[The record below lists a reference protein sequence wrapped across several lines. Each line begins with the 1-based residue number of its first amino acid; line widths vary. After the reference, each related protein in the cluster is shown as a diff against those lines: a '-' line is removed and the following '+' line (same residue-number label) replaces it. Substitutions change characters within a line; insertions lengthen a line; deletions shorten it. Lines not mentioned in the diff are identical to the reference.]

1 MNSFVCVVF
10 QVGNKLKY
18 NPNLLE
24 INEHKVFSSSST
36 PSSSIGEIIRNR
48 PMISWIRGQFAG
60 RKATASKVATPVVAL
75 PKPTNEEEDEENEY
89 DNMEP
94 INPYK

>member
-1 MNSFVCVVF
+1 
-10 QVGNKLKY
+10 
-18 NPNLLE
+18 
-24 INEHKVFSSSST
+24 
-36 PSSSIGEIIRNR
+36 
-48 PMISWIRGQFAG
+48 MITWIRGQFAG
-60 RKATASKVATPVVAL
+60 RKTTNSKVATPVVAL